1 LSPLQ
6 GQGPRRLK
14 RHSMCLFRIFRSSDD
29 QPIINVN
36 PHKKSSWGSDKDK
49 EGQFGL
55 GFLMVCRFL

>member
-1 LSPLQ
+1 
-6 GQGPRRLK
+6 
-14 RHSMCLFRIFRSSDD
+14 MCLFRIFRSSDD

-36 PHKKSSWGSDKDK
+36 PHKKSSSGSDKDK